1 MTEPQDQTL
10 PRSFLMRTGFSSH
23 SIESK
28 LSCRLCLNS
37 LLGSFVFRR
46 LCGLLLFFLG
56 LLGLLCF
63 RLGGLLLMPQGIFGF
78 NLAQH

>member
-1 MTEPQDQTL
+1 
-10 PRSFLMRTGFSSH
+10 MRIEFSSR

-37 LLGSFVFRR
+37 LIGAFVFRR

-56 LLGLLCF
+56 LLDLLCF
-63 RLGGLLLMPQGIFGF
+63 RLSGLLLMPQGILGF

>member
-1 MTEPQDQTL
+1 
-10 PRSFLMRTGFSSH
+10 MRTEFSSH

-28 LSCRLCLNS
+28 LSRRLCLNS
-37 LLGSFVFRR
+37 LLGAFVFCR

-56 LLGLLCF
+56 LLDLLFF

-78 NLAQH
+78 NLAQY

>member
-1 MTEPQDQTL
+1 MTEPQDQKSL
-10 PRSFLMRTGFSSH
+10 FLMRIEFSAH

-37 LLGSFVFRR
+37 LLGALVFRR

-56 LLGLLCF
+56 LLGLL
-63 RLGGLLLMPQGIFGF
+63 
-78 NLAQH
+78 